1 MAGKRTLLFAAL
13 ALGTAEAAASSLT
26 VTRVDRSRPGWVRI
40 ALEYPDRAGTP
51 TFRLTAI
58 CDSTPRPEWL
68 VASIVTVLPKHRQA
82 SIAVRDDLGW
92 LAHRRAEC
100 RVQSVA
106 VEMLQGEDVVADAE
120 VPMTLPEPPPLMTPA
135 PPADEQSPSRLGI
148 VGLKY
153 AAPQTRM
160 TQAGVVWSVSDRLSL
175 HLSYE
180 RTAFAPVMS
189 KDHDD
194 GILTGLKVGF

>member
-13 ALGTAEAAASSLT
+13 ALGAAEAAATTLT

-40 ALEYPDRAGTP
+40 ALEYAGDTP
-51 TFRLTAI
+51 TFRLTAM
-58 CDSTPRPEWL
+58 CDSTRRPDWL
-68 VASIVTVLPKHRQA
+68 VASIVTVLPRHRQA
-82 SIAVRDDLGW
+82 SIAVR
-92 LAHRRAEC
+92 ASCA
-100 RVQSVA
+100 VQGVA
-106 VEMLQGEDVVADAE
+106 VEMVEGEDVVADAE
-120 VPMTLPEPPPLMTPA
+120 IPLTLPEPPPLMTVA
-135 PPADEQSPSRLGI
+135 LPADERTPSRLGV
-148 VGLKY
+148 VGRKY

-160 TQAGVVWSVSDRLSL
+160 TEAGVVWSVSDRLSL

-194 GILTGLKVGF
+194 GILTGLKLGF

>member
-1 MAGKRTLLFAAL
+1 MAGKRTVLFAAL
-13 ALGTAEAAASSLT
+13 ALALGAAEADATTLT

-40 ALEYPDRAGTP
+40 ALEYAGDTP

-58 CDSTPRPEWL
+58 CDSTRRPDWL
-68 VASIVTVLPKHRQA
+68 VASIVTVLPRHRQA

-92 LAHRRAEC
+92 LAHRRASC
-100 RVQSVA
+100 AVQGVA
-106 VEMLQGEDVVADAE
+106 VEMVEGEDVVADAE
-120 VPMTLPEPPPLMTPA
+120 IPLTLPEPPPLMTVA
-135 PPADEQSPSRLGI
+135 LPADERTPSRLGV
-148 VGLKY
+148 VGRKY

-160 TQAGVVWSVSDRLSL
+160 TEAGVVWSVSDRLSL

-194 GILTGLKVGF
+194 GILTGLKLGF

>member
-13 ALGTAEAAASSLT
+13 ALGTAEAAASTLT

-40 ALEYPDRAGTP
+40 ALEYPDRTGTP
-51 TFRLTAI
+51 IFRLTAI

-68 VASIVTVLPKHRQA
+68 VASIVTVLPEHRQA

-100 RVQSVA
+100 SAQAVA
-106 VEMLQGEDVVADAE
+106 VEMLDGDEVIADAE
-120 VPMTLPEPPPLMTPA
+120 VPMTLPAPPPVMTPA
-135 PPADEQSPSRLGI
+135 PPPEERTPSRLGV